1 MKQATPGPRPA
12 WATQPRSQRSRP
24 TTTPP
29 APKRPAAESAQ
40 LEWQRLNA
48 ELEQRDARLRAA
60 ASYVTDALYNGWA
73 DAVAERAAKYV
84 TQQTWWRIR
93 SGWPRRRCDRLARLA
108 LRILEVKNQLHEAT
122 GSATAALTK
131 LLGRSKIEGVFAAEL
146 AERIPLPLDTKLDT
160 LARTIRITGVM
171 LCVSAGR
178 SLRQCAGFCDLAE
191 AEGQEQAKRQ
201 LLSAADR
208 YWADHYQPPS
218 G

>member
-1 MKQATPGPRPA
+1 
-12 WATQPRSQRSRP
+12 
-24 TTTPP
+24 
-29 APKRPAAESAQ
+29 

-122 GSATAALTK
+122 GSAAAALTK

-146 AERIPLPLDTKLDT
+146 AERIPQPWDTKLDT

-178 SLRQCAGFCDLAE
+178 SLRQCACFCDLAE
-191 AEGQEQAKRQ
+191 AEGQEQAKRL

>member
-1 MKQATPGPRPA
+1 
-12 WATQPRSQRSRP
+12 
-24 TTTPP
+24 
-29 APKRPAAESAQ
+29 

-48 ELEQRDARLRAA
+48 ELEQRDARLREA
-60 ASYVTDALYNGWA
+60 ASYVTGALYNGWA

-146 AERIPLPLDTKLDT
+146 AERIPQPWDTKLDT
-160 LARTIRITGVM
+160 LARSIRITGVM

-178 SLRQCAGFCDLAE
+178 NLRQCACFCDLAE
-191 AEGQEQAKRQ
+191 TAGKEQAKRL
-201 LLSAADR
+201 LLSAADN
-208 YWADHYQPPS
+208 YWTTHYQPLATPQS
-218 G
+218 